1 LTAVILVRYDD
12 QLDEFLDEAYE
23 RFVTKRDGST
33 KQRKRA
39 KRAYTDGELLKAS
52 SFQRN

>member
-1 LTAVILVRYDD
+1 MTAIALVRYDD

-23 RFVTKRDGST
+23 HFVAKHDGST

-39 KRAYTDGELLKAS
+39 KRAYTDGELLEAS
-52 SFQRN
+52 SF